1 MNNTYDNMPS
11 NKENAARSGKRRN
24 QLGPLDGENSE
35 DYKIRRMK
43 NNEAVRKSR
52 DKSKKKTEET
62 LQKVNSLKME
72 NCKLEE
78 KIRVYKKQ
86 LSDLKSIFLSHAGSA
101 EISQKIDFDAL
112 LQDSDTETEDH
123 LAN

>member
-1 MNNTYDNMPS
+1 MYW
-11 NKENAARSGKRRN
+11 
-24 QLGPLDGENSE
+24 
-35 DYKIRRMK
+35 
-43 NNEAVRKSR
+43 AVRKSR
-52 DKSKKKTEET
+52 DKSKRKTEET

-101 EISQKIDFDAL
+101 EIGQKIDFDAL
-112 LQDSDTETEDH
+112 LQDSDSDTEVH